1 MTNYTLRLERPA
13 FKMLLL
19 PSSSP
24 KGGELCLEM
33 VFSEYSLVAPGLVT
47 LESTH
52 LRPLKLSLGLLTQ
65 ASPLL
70 LNPGYTLQ
78 WPRELGKKWLHQLLG
93 GACTVIVS
101 VQVSPVILKCSQFD
115 SGWILACHLSF
126 CITWEQLISNKTRHL
141 RIMSIS
147 WKKNKVDNK
156 LYQRQ
161 KGEHKLRI

>member
-1 MTNYTLRLERPA
+1 MNCTLRLKRPA

-33 VFSEYSLVAPGLVT
+33 VFSEYSLGAPGLAT
-47 LESTH
+47 LEFTH
-52 LRPLKLSLGLLTQ
+52 LHPLKLSLGLLTQ
-65 ASPLL
+65 ASPLV

-78 WPRELGKKWLHQLLG
+78 WPRELGKKWLHQLWVGL
-93 GACTVIVS
+93 TQSVS

-115 SGWILACHLSF
+115 SRWILACHLSF
-126 CITWEQLISNKTRHL
+126 CITWEQLISKKKRHL

-161 KGEHKLRI
+161 KGKHRLRI